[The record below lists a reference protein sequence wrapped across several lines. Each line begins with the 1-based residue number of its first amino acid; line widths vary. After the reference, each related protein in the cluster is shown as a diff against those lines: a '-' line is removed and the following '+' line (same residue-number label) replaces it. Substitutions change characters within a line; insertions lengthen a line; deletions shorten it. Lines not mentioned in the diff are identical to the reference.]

1 MTHIGLEPTIDAGD
15 AKAEIGTRIV
25 VGEDRQLV
33 WATRGTSV
41 QVSVHNML
49 GHFEFVLATAKH
61 GFSYEAALA
70 AYALLKEDQDDA

>member
-1 MTHIGLEPTIDAGD
+1 MTAGYGLEPTIKPDE
-15 AKAEIGTRIV
+15 KTKTTTRIL

-41 QVSVHNML
+41 QVSVHHL
-49 GHFEFVLATAKH
+49 DGRLDFVLATAEH

-70 AYALLKEDQDDA
+70 AYALLKEDA